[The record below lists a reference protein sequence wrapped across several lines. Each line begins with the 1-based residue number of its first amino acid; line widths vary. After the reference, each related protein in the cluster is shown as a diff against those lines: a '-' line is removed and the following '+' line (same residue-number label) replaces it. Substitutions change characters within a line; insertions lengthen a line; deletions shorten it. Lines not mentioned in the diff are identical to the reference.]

1 MPAYQILDHASR
13 TTFIYDQVF
22 LLFMPGKRGG
32 VIGNSHDI
40 IRQEDEEA
48 IFERWAA
55 ENIHIVQRFD
65 VGLEQDVLGGTAT
78 GLGESY
84 QKHWGGETQRC
95 F

>member
-1 MPAYQILDHASR
+1 
-13 TTFIYDQVF
+13 
-22 LLFMPGKRGG
+22 MPGKRGG

-84 QKHWGGETQRC
+84 QKHWGVRRNDASKALPSMGFRC
-95 F
+95 AALLSF